1 MTTSTEQ
8 VPTLVDYTISVPYSV
23 DVTNIKGDS
32 NYWTKSSSYAITDS
46 LTNTIDDLVNNYLRD
61 NCYGITIEEVQS
73 LIREHQ
79 PERLL

>member
-1 MTTSTEQ
+1 MSN
-8 VPTLVDYTISVPYSV
+8 SVSSLSNNPSV
-23 DVTNIKGDS
+23 YETDVWTPANYASNIVGY
-32 NYWTKSSSYAITDS
+32 NITDS
-46 LTNTIDDLVNNYLRD
+46 LTNSIDDLVAYYLRD

>member
-1 MTTSTEQ
+1 MSNSTPL
-8 VPTLVDYTISVPYSV
+8 VPSI
-23 DVTNIKGDS
+23 TNDGLWAPS
-32 NYWTKSSSYAITDS
+32 NYASNIVGYNITDS

-61 NCYGITIEEVQS
+61 NCYGITVEEVLS

>member
-1 MTTSTEQ
+1 MSNVIIDLSNNSSVLETDVWAPSYYTSNT
-8 VPTLVDYTISVPYSV
+8 VGY
-23 DVTNIKGDS
+23 N
-32 NYWTKSSSYAITDS
+32 ITDA

-61 NCYGITIEEVQS
+61 NCYGITIEEVLS

>member
-1 MTTSTEQ
+1 MSN
-8 VPTLVDYTISVPYSV
+8 VIVDFSNNSSVLET
-23 DVTNIKGDS
+23 DVWAPGNYASNIVGYNLHD
-32 NYWTKSSSYAITDS
+32 A

-61 NCYGITIEEVQS
+61 NCYGITIEEVLS